1 MVYII
6 IIIGSCALMAI
17 PGVSGYYSKVVII
30 EVSNYTY
37 DFNTYFKYYMSLGAA
52 FCTSFYITKL
62 VLFFIVLM
70 VVYMYT

>member
-1 MVYII
+1 
-6 IIIGSCALMAI
+6 MAI

-62 VLFFIVLM
+62 VLLFF
-70 VVYMYT
+70 